1 MKGLGTGGIK
11 PCVASFGGQQF
22 EPTQTKW
29 INSYFSIF
37 YMMGNIASIVAT
49 IITPILRS
57 QVKCYE
63 ADCYPVA
70 FSIPTALMLIA
81 ILSFVA
87 GTRLYKK
94 KERQRGGSNL
104 YVEIFGC
111 IFRALK
117 NKFFG
122 RSNKSSKDNEKKIRT
137 RRKSTG
143 WTTPRLIT
151 ANE

>member
-1 MKGLGTGGIK
+1 M
-11 PCVASFGGQQF
+11 ASFGGQQF
-22 EPTQTKW
+22 EPTQTRW

-37 YMMGNIASIVAT
+37 YMMGNIASIIAT

-70 FSIPTALMLIA
+70 FSIPTALMLLA

-94 KERQRGGSNL
+94 KERQGGNSNL
-104 YVEIFGC
+104 YVQIFGC
-111 IFRALK
+111 IFRAIK
-117 NKFFG
+117 NKFFAI
-122 RSNKSSKDNEKKIRT
+122 KSSLKSTKEKKDHWLDYADTHHSKQVR
-137 RRKSTG
+137 
-143 WTTPRLIT
+143 
-151 ANE
+151 